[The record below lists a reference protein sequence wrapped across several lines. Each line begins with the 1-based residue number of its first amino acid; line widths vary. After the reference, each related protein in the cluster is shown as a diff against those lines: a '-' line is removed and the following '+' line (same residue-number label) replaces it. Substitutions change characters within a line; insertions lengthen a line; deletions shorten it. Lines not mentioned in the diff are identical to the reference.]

1 MKRVFLIMC
10 GVCVA
15 SWLAAEPV
23 GFSGRL
29 SEADFNAAGMG
40 KLTAE
45 ERVRLDALVA
55 AETRRAEGGSTKREE
70 TVRGAK
76 PEILHGKI
84 AGALAG
90 WEKGTVLLFE
100 DGQRWQIVSEGR
112 YRAAPVRKSPTVELF
127 PLANGDYVMTV
138 NSVPRRAEVRRVTD

>member
-1 MKRVFLIMC
+1 MKRVFMMVC
-10 GVCVA
+10 GLSA
-15 SWLAAEPV
+15 SLWAAEPA

-29 SEADFNAAGMG
+29 SEADFKAAGLD

-45 ERVRLDALVA
+45 ERARLDALVQ
-55 AETRRAEGGSTKREE
+55 AERGADVAKAEPVKAK
-70 TVRGAK
+70 AK

-90 WEKGTVLLFE
+90 WEKGTVLVFE
-100 DGQRWQIVSEGR
+100 DGQRWQVVSEGR

-138 NSVPRRAEVRRVTD
+138 NTVPRRAEVRRVTD